1 MRERANV
8 STKCLLV
15 AVVAMIATPAL
26 AASRQIQDYC
36 SNQAIR
42 ANATFWHRGDR
53 EAFMANC
60 IANLTPTPTTPT
72 PTKKR
77 KYRKY

>member
-1 MRERANV
+1 MKP
-8 STKCLLV
+8 KCLLV
-15 AVVAMIATPAL
+15 AVVTCLAVMSATPAL

-60 IANLTPTPTTPT
+60 IANLTPTPTTPM